1 MICSP
6 GCTGQSLKQSQGDVL
21 QLARAA
27 HLLEADKIKEKGWM
41 DFQCQSTCLTNVG
54 GQNDLSFF
62 FFFWHGWCGWASRI
76 FREKQLKQL
85 ESHGYGEQEIYVRE
99 NRRKG

>member
-62 FFFWHGWCGWASRI
+62 FFFGMGGAVGH
-76 FREKQLKQL
+76 L
-85 ESHGYGEQEIYVRE
+85 ESLGKNSLNSLKAMGMGS
-99 NRRKG
+99 RRSM